1 MNRFEGKVALVTGGG
16 AGIGLAIAEA
26 LLEGGARVAVTG
38 RRKEPLHALERR
50 LPDRVA
56 ALPADLAEEGSAK
69 RIIERVLTRF
79 GRLDILVNNAGV
91 FLRKLLLDCSDQ
103 ELSQLLEINV
113 RAPLALTRDALHA
126 LKTSKGCVVN
136 ISSAA
141 SQYVRPALSAYGASK
156 AAIDHA
162 TRILAAELGPFGV
175 RVNAVLP
182 GLTRSEMTAPI
193 FDSPERLQAMIAETA
208 LRRAGEPVDVA
219 RVVAFLASEEAGWVT
234 GQVIA
239 ASGGL
244 LL

>member
-1 MNRFEGKVALVTGGG
+1 MNRFDGKVALVTGGG
-16 AGIGLAIAEA
+16 AGIGLAIAEV
-26 LLEGGARVAVTG
+26 LLDGGARVAVTG
-38 RRKEPLHALERR
+38 RREEPLHTLEKRF
-50 LPDRVA
+50 PDRVGA
-56 ALPADLAEEGSAK
+56 FPANLAEAGSA
-69 RIIERVLTRF
+69 ERLVRHTIGRF
-79 GRLDILVNNAGV
+79 GRLDIVVNNAGV
-91 FLRKLLLDCSDQ
+91 FLRKPLPDTSDA
-103 ELSQLLEINV
+103 EISEVLEINI
-113 RAPLALTRDALHA
+113 RAPLALTREALPA
-126 LKTSKGCVVN
+126 LKESKGCVIN

-141 SQYVRPALSAYGASK
+141 SQYVRPTLAAYGASK

-193 FDSPERLQAMIAETA
+193 FDSPERLQAMVAETA

-219 RVVAFLASEEAGWVT
+219 RVVAFLASDEAGWVT